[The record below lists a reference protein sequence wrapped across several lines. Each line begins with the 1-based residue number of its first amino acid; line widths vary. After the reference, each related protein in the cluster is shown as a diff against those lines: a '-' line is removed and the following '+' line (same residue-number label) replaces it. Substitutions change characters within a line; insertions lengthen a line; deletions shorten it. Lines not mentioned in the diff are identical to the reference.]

1 MHVLPITDRTTEL
14 TDLVGKTRKK
24 KKVKGIIQPNDKK
37 KVV

>member
-24 KKVKGIIQPNDKK
+24 KVKGIIQPNDKK